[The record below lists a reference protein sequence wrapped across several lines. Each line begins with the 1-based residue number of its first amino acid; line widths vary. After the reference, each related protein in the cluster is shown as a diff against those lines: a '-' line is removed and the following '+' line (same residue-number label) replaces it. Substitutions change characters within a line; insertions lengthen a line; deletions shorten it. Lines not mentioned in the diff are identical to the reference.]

1 VDLQDMREWRDE
13 LVGKFIYD
21 AGMDEESA
29 MRLAVQIIKREQ
41 MNGDTRTGKIR
52 QQRRTA

>member
-1 VDLQDMREWRDE
+1 MDLQDMREWRDE